1 MMARERMMLWV
12 LALASI
18 SLCLLSQATAGPP
31 ITSLRFSP
39 DGQKIVA
46 GSQSGIEIR
55 SWPELTLERK
65 IATSLRN
72 VHDIAFS
79 PTGDR
84 FAVSGGAPGESGA
97 VEIYAWLISEQP
109 TVCEPQPDSVY
120 QSVWS
125 ANGTRIIT
133 AGWDGRC
140 LVYDATTLQVTA
152 TYTEHSGPV
161 LAIASVEPVMA
172 LSAGVDG
179 TIRVWNTDTGKHVR
193 TFDNHTKS
201 VTAIA
206 VRAGDTWKQTPW
218 LASASDDNT
227 VRFWQPT
234 IGRMLRFTK
243 LESTPVAIAWS
254 SDNESII
261 VASTSGLVQAIDP
274 QTLKAKKQIQTH
286 HNHIFSLAV
295 SAQNQGIAIGTTD
308 GIYRVEF
315 DD

>member
-1 MMARERMMLWV
+1 MIARQSIVGLV
-12 LALASI
+12 LALG
-18 SLCLLSQATAGPP
+18 LLNRCLVSQANAGPP
-31 ITSLRFSP
+31 ITALSFSP
-39 DGQKIVA
+39 DGRQIIA
-46 GSQSGIEIR
+46 GSQSGMEIR
-55 SWPELTLERK
+55 SWPELNLETTIK
-65 IATSLRN
+65 TSMQN
-72 VHDIAFS
+72 VHDLSFS
-79 PTGDR
+79 PQGDLL
-84 FAVSGGAPGESGA
+84 AVSGGTPGESGTI
-97 VEIYAWLISEQP
+97 EIYSWPIKNPPA
-109 TVCEPQPDSVY
+109 VCEPQPDSVY
-120 QSVWS
+120 QSAWS
-125 ANGTRIIT
+125 ASGTRIIT

-140 LVYDATTLQVTA
+140 LVYDTKTLQVTA

-161 LAIASVEPVMA
+161 LAVACIEPAMA

-179 TIRVWNTDTGKHVR
+179 TIRVWNMDTSKHVR

-201 VTAIA
+201 LTAIS
-206 VRAGDTWKQTPW
+206 VRGGDKWKQMPW
-218 LASASDDNT
+218 LASASHDNT

-243 LESTPVAIAWS
+243 LESIPTAIAWS
-254 SDNESII
+254 ADNEFLI
-261 VASTSGLVQAIDP
+261 VASTSGLIQAIDP